1 MFTWTRIIEQSFMF
15 LTDTKEN
22 ILLIARSNES
32 AKWFVAVE
40 IQNQDEKEQKKQE
53 IFLGF

>member
-1 MFTWTRIIEQSFMF
+1 MF

-22 ILLIARSNES
+22 ILLIAWSNES

>member
-1 MFTWTRIIEQSFMF
+1 MF
-15 LTDTKEN
+15 LVDTKEN

-32 AKWFVAVE
+32 TKRFVAVH
-40 IQNQDEKEQKKQE
+40 IQNQDEKEQNKQE